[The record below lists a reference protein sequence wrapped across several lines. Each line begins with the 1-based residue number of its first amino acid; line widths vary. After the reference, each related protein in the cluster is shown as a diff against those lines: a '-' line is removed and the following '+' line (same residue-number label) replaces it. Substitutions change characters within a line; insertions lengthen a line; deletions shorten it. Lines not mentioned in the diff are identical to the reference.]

1 MSQKSKIEWTDSTWN
16 PIVGCSIVSPGCTNC
31 YAMRDAWRKNHNPLT
46 PQYHGLTK
54 MVNGNPVW
62 TGQIRPVEHKFSE
75 PTKRRKPTMY
85 FVNSMGDLFHEDAA
99 AEWINRCFDVMEDA
113 DRHTFQVL
121 TKRSALMRA
130 YVERLYS
137 LRTPPSH
144 IWLGISAEDQK
155 RYDERAPDLAAIKA
169 AGCVTFISAEPLIA
183 AIDMKGFAPHWLIAG
198 SESGP
203 GAKPCNVDWVRSLR
217 DQCVANGTA
226 FFFKQFVENGRKLST
241 PELDGKQW
249 REFPVVERAA

>member
-1 MSQKSKIEWTDSTWN
+1 
-16 PIVGCSIVSPGCTNC
+16 
-31 YAMRDAWRKNHNPLT
+31 
-46 PQYHGLTK
+46 
-54 MVNGNPVW
+54 
-62 TGQIRPVEHKFSE
+62 
-75 PTKRRKPTMY
+75 
-85 FVNSMGDLFHEDAA
+85 
-99 AEWINRCFDVMEDA
+99 MEDA

-130 YVERLYS
+130 YVERRYS